1 MSDESAGEKTEQASA
16 KKLADAFAQGQFA
29 KSAEIQTLVVTTAAA
44 TTLFASAKGMWNQ
57 MQETTEGIFHG
68 LHTIE
73 VIPGMMSTYAA
84 TAASSFSQLVTPT
97 LGAATGGA
105 LLAGAMQTRFRFTPK
120 AAELKWSKINPVNGW
135 KRIASP
141 NSWAT
146 TGFSVFK
153 FASLGGVLY
162 QEIHHAIR
170 SPVFYSS
177 VGIQEYITF
186 LGTTTVSILV
196 KAIGVMVL
204 LAAADYAYQVWK
216 TKKDLMMTKQEVSE
230 ESKSA
235 EGDPKMKGRR
245 KQMHMAMRQRKMLS
259 DVPLADVIITNPTH
273 LAVALRYDKKSMV
286 APKILAMGADHIAAR
301 IRQIATD
308 NQVPIIE
315 NKPIARMLYK
325 HAAVGSEIP
334 AALYA
339 AVAEILATVYRL
351 NPYRYYRAQ
360 AN

>member
-1 MSDESAGEKTEQASA
+1 MSEESSGEKTEQASA
-16 KKLADAFAQGQFA
+16 KRVADAFAEGQFA
-29 KSAEIQTLVVTTAAA
+29 KSAEVQTLVVTSAA
-44 TTLFASAKGMWNQ
+44 TVALFASAKGMWNQ
-57 MQETTEGIFHG
+57 MQETTEGILHG

-73 VIPGMMSTYAA
+73 VVPNMMASYAT

-97 LGAATGGA
+97 LSAATGAA
-105 LLAGAMQTRFRFTPK
+105 LLAGATQTRFRFTPK
-120 AAELKWSKINPVNGW
+120 AAELKWSKINPVQGW

-146 TGFSVFK
+146 TGFAVFK

-162 QEIHHAIR
+162 QEIYQAIR
-170 SPVFYSS
+170 SPVFYSA

-186 LGTTTVSILV
+186 LGTTTLSILT
-196 KAIGVMVL
+196 KAIGVVAL

-230 ESKSA
+230 EAKSA
-235 EGDPKMKGRR
+235 DGDPKMKGRR
-245 KQMHMAMRQRKMLS
+245 KQMHMAMRQRQMLS

-273 LAVALRYDKKSMV
+273 LAVALRYDKKTMG
-286 APKILAMGADHIAAR
+286 APKIVAMGGDHLAAR

-325 HAAVGSEIP
+325 HAAVGSEVP

-351 NPYRYYRAQ
+351 NPYRYYRERTS
-360 AN
+360 